1 MGTRRQLELGA
12 MLQDGADSGMS
23 AGLNRQ
29 TAERLDVESEAAF
42 LARLQGITEA
52 LAATAQRYD
61 ASGEFP
67 HDNFRLLHEHNLLA
81 LTVPSALGGGGA
93 GLKQAQQVIS
103 AVARGE
109 PSTAL
114 ILVMQYLQHARLQL
128 TPNWPEHLR
137 RQVALDAVNH
147 GALLNALRV
156 EPDLGSPSRGGLPAT
171 TARRT
176 AEGWRISGRKIYSTG
191 SHGLTWFNVWARSDD
206 ADPLVGVWLVHKD
219 SPGVRI
225 VEDWDH
231 LGMRATCSH
240 QVVFEDVLVPL
251 EHAVN
256 VSPASSAQPELDA
269 TGVLWMSVLLSSV
282 YDGIAQSARDWL
294 VAFLE
299 TRQPS
304 NLGAALS
311 SLPRFQEA
319 VGHIDTLLFAN
330 RTLIES
336 ATHGLT
342 PASHAS
348 QIKYLVTSNAI
359 RAVELAIEA
368 TGNPGLSRSNPLQ
381 RHYRNV
387 ICGRVHTPQNDVVLQ
402 GVGKAV
408 FAGRKEQA

>member
-1 MGTRRQLELGA
+1 MGTSGQLKL
-12 MLQDGADSGMS
+12 S
-23 AGLNRQ
+23 AV
-29 TAERLDVESEAAF
+29 AESVDAVESTQAF
-42 LARLQGITEA
+42 DGRLRTLTEQ
-52 LAATAQRYD
+52 LAATARRYD
-61 ASGEFP
+61 ESGEFP
-67 HDNFRLLHEHNLLA
+67 HDNFKLLHEHNLLG
-81 LTVPSALGGGGA
+81 LTVPASLGGGGA
-93 GLKQAQQVIS
+93 DLKQAQRVIS

-114 ILVMQYLQHARLQL
+114 ILVMQYLQHARLHL

-137 RQVALDAVNH
+137 RRVALDAVND

-206 ADPLVGVWLVHKD
+206 EDPLVGVWLVRKD

-225 VEDWDH
+225 IEDWDH
-231 LGMRATCSH
+231 HGMRATSSH
-240 QVVFEDVLVPL
+240 EVLFEDVLVPL
-251 EHAVN
+251 DHAVN
-256 VSPASSAQPELDA
+256 VGPASAVQPELDA
-269 TGVLWMSVLLSSV
+269 SGLLWMSVLLSSV
-282 YDGIAQSARDWL
+282 YDGIARSARDWL
-294 VAFLE
+294 VQFLE

-311 SLPRFQEA
+311 TLPRFQEA

-330 RTLIES
+330 SNLLDAAS
-336 ATHGLT
+336 QGLT
-342 PASHAS
+342 PASHAP

-368 TGNPGLSRSNPLQ
+368 SGNPGLSRHNPLQ

-387 ICGRVHTPQNDVVLQ
+387 VCGRVHTPQNDVVLQ

-408 FAGRKEQA
+408 FAGRQA